1 MNSCLLNELE
11 PSFEWLIIGE
21 IMENVITIIF
31 RGELSKVSIKH
42 ILYFQVLLMMHVKA
56 IFLPPFLIGR
66 DVQSHD
72 LIGSETIF
80 NIINRKSAIQ
90 KCICI
95 YPDMRN

>member
-11 PSFEWLIIGE
+11 QSFEWRRISG
-21 IMENVITIIF
+21 IMENISNQFFFETLANSALNI
-31 RGELSKVSIKH
+31 LVS
-42 ILYFQVLLMMHVKA
+42 FSDKA
-56 IFLPPFLIGR
+56 CYEAPSLIGR

-72 LIGSETIF
+72 LIGCETIL
-80 NIINRKSAIQ
+80 NIKNRKSAIQ